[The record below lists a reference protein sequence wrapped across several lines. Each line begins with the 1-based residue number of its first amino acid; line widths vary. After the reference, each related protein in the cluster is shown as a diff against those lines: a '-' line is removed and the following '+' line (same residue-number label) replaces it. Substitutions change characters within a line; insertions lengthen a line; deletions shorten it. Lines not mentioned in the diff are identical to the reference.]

1 MYFGLTRQLDEKSLI
16 TYLKNFGDER
26 LSTVLVPRLRDEEI
40 DTLVDTLMVIMRTH
54 LTNEEYHRPFC
65 KKALANEQPF
75 PPPA

>member
-54 LTNEEYHRPFC
+54 LTNEEYHRLFLQEGPY
-65 KKALANEQPF
+65 K
-75 PPPA
+75 

>member
-54 LTNEEYHRPFC
+54 LTNEEYHRLFLQEGPW
-65 KKALANEQPF
+65 E
-75 PPPA
+75 

>member
-54 LTNEEYHRPFC
+54 LTNEEYHRLFLQEGPC
-65 KKALANEQPF
+65 E
-75 PPPA
+75 